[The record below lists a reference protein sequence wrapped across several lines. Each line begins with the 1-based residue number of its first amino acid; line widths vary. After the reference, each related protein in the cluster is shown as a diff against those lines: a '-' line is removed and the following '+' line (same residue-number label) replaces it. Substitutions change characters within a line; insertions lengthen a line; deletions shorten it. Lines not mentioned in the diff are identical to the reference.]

1 MKTKISKIKGI
12 LILNYSIFQDVKS
25 LTRTKSDSVAGK

>member
-1 MKTKISKIKGI
+1 MKTKLSKIIGI

-25 LTRTKSDSVAGK
+25 LTWTKSDSVAGK